1 MFRRMANSYPLIRSS
16 LLSEF
21 PALVGKLGGPLEDI
35 LEESGLSLEQI
46 EQPTLLIPF
55 EKQIRVL
62 QVAAREC
69 RCETFALQLAQHQ
82 DIAVFGALSVLIMNC
97 ASVGQALQLL
107 GKYLHYSVQGVELE
121 IKATGDL
128 GHFIINSPYDIA
140 MASQQFW
147 DHSLALAFA
156 VMRMFCGQNWTP
168 RCTHL
173 RRPEPQDA
181 SHYGRYFR
189 SPMAF
194 ESDFCGLVFARSVLQ
209 QPLNVSIN
217 SAPQQLQA
225 YLRTSFEGNF
235 LEQMRRVINS
245 LLPTGD
251 CTARTVAH
259 CMGYSPRT
267 LQRKLNAEQT
277 SFQQQINQVRC
288 ELAISYLQEPQFS
301 ITDIGEL
308 LGFAELSVF
317 SRSFKRWFGI
327 TPSQW
332 RARKF
337 A

>member
-1 MFRRMANSYPLIRSS
+1 MAQAYPLIRSS

-35 LEESGLSLEQI
+35 LEQSGLSLEQI

-82 DIAVFGALSVLIMNC
+82 DIAVFGALSVLVMNC
-97 ASVGQALQLL
+97 PSVAQALQLF
-107 GKYLHYSVQGVELE
+107 GKYLHYTVQGVELQIRE
-121 IKATGDL
+121 TGEL
-128 GHFIINSPYDIA
+128 GYFIIDSPYDIA
-140 MASQQFW
+140 IASQQFW
-147 DHSLALAFA
+147 DHSLALAVA
-156 VMRMFCGQNWTP
+156 VMRMLCGQSWAP

-173 RRPEPQDA
+173 RRTEPQNADR
-181 SHYGRYFR
+181 YGAYFR

-194 ESDFCGLVFARSVLQ
+194 DSDFCGLVFARSVLL
-209 QPLNVSIN
+209 QPLSVSIS

-225 YLRTSFEGNF
+225 YLRSSFEGNF

-251 CTARTVAH
+251 CSARTVAH

-267 LQRKLNAEQT
+267 LQRKLKAEQT
-277 SFQQQINQVRC
+277 NFQQQINQVRS

-301 ITDIGEL
+301 ITDISEL